1 MVLQSL
7 WESRSPPSF
16 KKPRYGLYR
25 GFFCIFALNM
35 SLPLFVISLFLSLSQ
50 SSFGTNRMDGWNN
63 HAIYSSIN
71 LAEQD
76 TLRGKRLE
84 SKSLLP
90 SITPPDS
97 TVLQLQDSSGVEK
110 PGVKGTFRDKIDA
123 RSILEILSVPSSNKI
138 FSWKLNKNF
147 LEYEKVEVDTA
158 LWLNHYFYPQQ
169 KKFESFTFLGNLGSP
184 SNPDHF
190 FSRSDDDAFLLG
202 RYYSDYRNDVREIAQ
217 YNVRSPFTKLFYTS
231 AGKRS
236 EAEQVFS
243 VLHTQNVNKHI
254 NIGIT
259 YNHWGTKG
267 VYQHQET
274 RNNLISLFG
283 SYHKGNVFGQ
293 FSFANRVFNNKENGG
308 IDDFSLVADSIETKL
323 IPVWLSGAK
332 SVSREQSIFAMFGY
346 TLLNIKELTRDTAKT
361 ESYIPLI
368 NTKLLVSREH
378 HSRMFS
384 NTSFSSGYFDNF
396 FISNTSTYDTISQ
409 IKWDVKA
416 VFEINQFAN
425 IPGMPG
431 LRGWLGYEHTN
442 YFMFRPEDYIYAKE
456 NDRMQSAHIGVAAFS
471 DSPFFSYRGA
481 AKAYFTG
488 DKADDKE
495 LKGEVRLSLWR
506 DADMP
511 QLKGK
516 IEITETT
523 PNIFYRTFFSNHFR
537 WENNLHKE
545 KRFSLGSSLE
555 IPKWSAEVGYNVM
568 HIRDYIYFNEQ
579 AVPAQT
585 SNVTVTSAYGQINLK
600 FWKKFNFFNRVVW
613 QANTNT
619 DVLSLPN
626 IIAYSALFYES
637 VLVPGALSGQFG
649 VNVVFRSRFFAD
661 AYNPATAQF
670 YNQRVIEYGDYPIVD
685 VFANLKWKRAI
696 IFLKYE
702 HLNQGYPNNRSL
714 SAFSYPINPQVFKF
728 GVSWI
733 FYD

>member
-1 MVLQSL
+1 MNLPVLAISILVTLLQNSL
-7 WESRSPPSF
+7 GSNHIEFRDNDILHYSVSPT
-16 KKPRYGLYR
+16 
-25 GFFCIFALNM
+25 FA
-35 SLPLFVISLFLSLSQ
+35 
-50 SSFGTNRMDGWNN
+50 
-63 HAIYSSIN
+63 
-71 LAEQD
+71 ED
-76 TLRGKRLE
+76 TLRGKRLNAQSLQ
-84 SKSLLP
+84 SK
-90 SITPPDS
+90 ITLPDS
-97 TVLQLQDSSGVEK
+97 TTLQLKDSTAAQTAGI
-110 PGVKGTFRDKIDA
+110 KGTFRDKIDT
-123 RSILEILSVPSSNKI
+123 RSILEILSVPSSKKT
-138 FSWKLNKNF
+138 FSWKLNSTY
-147 LEYEKVEVDTA
+147 LEYEKVEIDTA

-169 KKFESFTFLGNLGSP
+169 KNFETYTFLGNLGSP
-184 SNPDHF
+184 SNADHF
-190 FSRSDDDAFLLG
+190 FSRSNDNTFLLG
-202 RYYSDYRNDVREIAQ
+202 RYYSVYYKDIREISQ
-217 YNVRSPFTKLFYTS
+217 YNVRSPFTELFYTS

-236 EAEQVFS
+236 EAEQVFKA
-243 VLHTQNVNKHI
+243 LHTQNVNKHI
-254 NIGIT
+254 NFGIS

-274 RNNLISLFG
+274 RNNLIFVFG
-283 SYHKGNVFGQ
+283 NYHKGNLFGQ

-308 IDDFSLVADSIETKL
+308 IDDFTLVADTIETKL

-332 SVSREQSIFAMFGY
+332 SITREQSFFAMVGY

-361 ESYIPLI
+361 ENYIPLI
-368 NTKLLVSREH
+368 NTKLLFSREH

-384 NTSFSSGYFDNF
+384 NTSTTTGYFENYY
-396 FISNTSTYDTISQ
+396 INSTSTYDTISQ
-409 IKWDVKA
+409 VKWDIKA

-431 LRGWLGYEHTN
+431 LRGWLGFEHTN
-442 YFMFRPEDYIYAKE
+442 YFMFRPEDYIFAKE
-456 NDRMQSAHIGVAAFS
+456 NNRLQSAHIGVAAFS

-516 IEITETT
+516 IEVTETT

-537 WENNLHKE
+537 WEKDFYKE
-545 KRFSLGSSLE
+545 KRFFLGSSLE
-555 IPKWSAEVGYNVM
+555 IPKLNAEVGYNLM

-579 AVPAQT
+579 SIPSQT
-585 SNVTVTSAYGQINLK
+585 SDVTVTSAFGQINLK
-600 FWKKFNFFNRVVW
+600 FWKKFNFFNGVVW
-613 QANTNT
+613 QVNSNR

-637 VLVPGALSGQFG
+637 VLVPGALSGQVG
-649 VNVVFRSRFFAD
+649 VNVIFRSHFFAD
-661 AYNPATAQF
+661 AYNPATGQF
-670 YNQRVIEYGDYPIVD
+670 YNQRVIEYGDYPVVD
-685 VFANLKWKRAI
+685 VFANFKWKRAI
-696 IFLKYE
+696 IFVKYE
-702 HLNQGYPNNRSL
+702 HLNQGYPSNRSF